1 MSTGREKLAT
11 TMFSGGAAVTE
22 PPDPEVVCEAHRA
35 PEITTEAGRYLRA
48 VARDE
53 AAPRRGVADDDARR
67 LWEIAFGLMAR
78 RRFEV
83 DAPLA
88 EISRTVAAAV
98 HEHPALCL
106 PMLDAEMLLR
116 AALGEDV
123 PVDEIDP
130 DVVVA
135 VYVLVFRTIAD
146 ELALG
151 EDELVGLIVQ
161 AEKAV
166 D

>member
-1 MSTGREKLAT
+1 VTTNHETVAA
-11 TMFSGGAAVTE
+11 TMFSGGVAVTE
-22 PPDPEVVCEAHRA
+22 APDPEPVAEAYPPPA
-35 PEITTEAGRYLRA
+35 ITTEAGRYLRA

-53 AAPRRGVADDDARR
+53 ALPRRSVADDDARR
-67 LWEIAFGLMAR
+67 LWEIAFGLVAR
-78 RRFEV
+78 RRFEA

-88 EISRTVAAAV
+88 EITRTVAAAV
-98 HEHPALCL
+98 HENLALCL

-135 VYVLVFRTIAD
+135 VYVLLFREIAD

-151 EDELVGLIVQ
+151 EDELNGVIVQ
-161 AEKAV
+161 AEKAAA
-166 D
+166 